1 MRELWY
7 LFLIFCTISGAK
19 LKFQKKKKKSLNINC
34 DLLTQMERIEISISK
49 DV

>member
-7 LFLIFCTISGAK
+7 LFLIFCKISGEK
-19 LKFQKKKKKSLNINC
+19 LKFKKKKKKSLNINC
-34 DLLTQMERIEISISK
+34 DLLTQMEGTEISISK